1 MSKLH
6 QLAEIGQALW
16 LDDLN
21 RSLLNSGKLMRL
33 IDEDAISGVTSNP
46 TIFAK
51 AITTSDD
58 YDEQLLQLV
67 RDGADL
73 DHVYTSLVSED
84 IREACDALRETWDKT
99 NRTHGWASVEV
110 SPQIA
115 YDTETTVAEVHEW
128 VKRVDRDNL
137 FVKVPATP
145 QGVDAIER
153 LIGEGI
159 SINVTLIFSLAR
171 YNAIAEAY
179 ISGLERFV
187 ASGGDPSTVQ
197 SVASFFVSRVDTEID
212 RRLDELGKPELQ
224 GNAGVANAR
233 AAYGMFQELFS
244 GDRWEPLAAAGARV
258 QRPLWA
264 STGVKNPAYRDTM
277 YIEDLIAPDTV
288 NTMPEPTI
296 RAFQDHGDPGVGPFT
311 EGDIQEARSFL
322 DELAAAG
329 IDYDDVTDVVLEREG
344 VEKFVTSFDELMVCL
359 GSKRDAIS
367 KDAQG

>member
-1 MSKLH
+1 MSNLH
-6 QLAEIGQALW
+6 QLSEIGQALW

-21 RSLLNSGKLMRL
+21 RSLLNSGKLKRFL
-33 IDEDAISGVTSNP
+33 EEDAITGVTSNP

-58 YDEQLLQLV
+58 YDDQLRQLV
-67 RDGADL
+67 RDGLSL
-73 DHVYTSLVSED
+73 DDVYRSLVAED
-84 IREACDALRETWDKT
+84 IREACDTLRETWNKT
-99 NRTHGWASVEV
+99 DRTHGWASVEV

-159 SINVTLIFSLAR
+159 SINVTLIFSLQR
-171 YNAIAEAY
+171 YKAIAEAY

-187 ASGGDPSTVQ
+187 ASGGDPATVQ

-212 RRLDELGKPELQ
+212 RRLDEIGKPELK
-224 GNAGVANAR
+224 GRAAVANAR
-233 AAYGMFQELFS
+233 AAYGMFLELFG

-264 STGVKNPAYRDTM
+264 STGVKDPAYRDTM
-277 YIEDLIAPDTV
+277 YVEDLIAPDTV
-288 NTMPEPTI
+288 NTMPETTI
-296 RAFQDHGDPGVGPFT
+296 RAFQDHGDPSVGPFT
-311 EGDIQEARSFL
+311 DSDIQEARAFL
-322 DELAAAG
+322 DQLGAEG

-344 VEKFVTSFDELMVCL
+344 VDKFITSFDELMECL
-359 GSKRDAIS
+359 EGKRDALS
-367 KDAQG
+367 KDSPA